1 MALSKRQKRSLR
13 KNGILDDRVSIPQ
26 KGMKLCEIKPK
37 TENQQSTFTEYD
49 NEKHLLLH
57 GSPGTG
63 KTFLSLYLALFDIFE
78 YNDNTKQKVVVVR
91 SAQPSK
97 DIGFLPGKES
107 EKMAHYEAPYQ
118 SICSELFHRGDA
130 YDILKQKG
138 LLEFQST
145 SFLRGITIDNA
156 VIILDEAQNLSYM
169 ELKTVMTRVGDNS
182 RIIVCGDM
190 LQDDLTSYR
199 YNQESGLSRIIK
211 IFDKMKCMSKVEFGI
226 DDIVRSGFVKD
237 FIIAEHE
244 LGTHNPKEMLRA
256 V

>member
-1 MALSKRQKRSLR
+1 MSLSKRKRRALR
-13 KNGILDDRVSIPQ
+13 KQGILDASDRVPTR
-26 KGMKLCEIKPK
+26 GMKLREITPK
-37 TENQQSTFTEYD
+37 TDNQQITFTEYD
-49 NEKHLLLH
+49 KEKHLLLH

-63 KTFLSLYLALFDIFE
+63 KTFLSLYLALYDIFE
-78 YNDNTKQKVVVVR
+78 YNDNTKDKVVVIR

-107 EKMAHYEAPYQ
+107 EKMAHYESPYQ
-118 SICSELFHRGDA
+118 SICSELFNRGDA

-145 SFLRGITIDNA
+145 SFLRGTTIDNA

-182 RIIVCGDM
+182 RVIVCGDM
-190 LQDDLTSYR
+190 LQDDFTSFR
-199 YNQESGLSRIIK
+199 YNQESGLSVIMR
-211 IFDKMKCMSKVEFGI
+211 IFDRMDCMSRVEFGI
-226 DDIVRSGFVKD
+226 EDICRSGFVKN

-244 LGTHNPKEMLRA
+244 LGSFRPEMLRA